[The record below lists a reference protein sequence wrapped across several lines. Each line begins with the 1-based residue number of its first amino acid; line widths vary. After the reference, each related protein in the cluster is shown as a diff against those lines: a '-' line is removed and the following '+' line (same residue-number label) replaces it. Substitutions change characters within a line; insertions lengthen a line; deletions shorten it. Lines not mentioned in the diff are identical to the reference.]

1 MDKTKLGI
9 SVGLMGAILYCF
21 GLFGGAIVTVAAV
34 AYVLIC
40 EENEWLKKTAIKVV
54 VLMLLFPVAQM
65 VIGVIPDLAG
75 IVADLLNIFKVGVN
89 LSIIYS
95 IESLL
100 RGLISIAEYVV
111 FAILAVMAL
120 AQKTVTIPL
129 LDPFIDKHMN

>member
-1 MDKTKLGI
+1 M
-9 SVGLMGAILYCF
+9 
-21 GLFGGAIVTVAAV
+21 
-34 AYVLIC
+34 
-40 EENEWLKKTAIKVV
+40 
-54 VLMLLFPVAQM
+54 LMLLFPVAQM